1 MASKATSILRSVFG
15 YDSFRPLQENII
27 QNILEKEDM
36 LVIMPTGGGKSLC
49 YQIPALLFDG
59 LTIVVSP
66 LISLMKDQVDQLV
79 EYGVS
84 AVVLNSSIPKEK
96 YQQNIEKLQ
105 SGEAK
110 MLYIAP
116 ESLLMKNT
124 QEILKDIRVDC
135 FTIDEA
141 HCISEWGHDF
151 RPEYRRL
158 ADLRKSFPEAVCVAL
173 TATAT
178 PRVQNDIKSILQF
191 DKSET
196 FIASFD
202 RKNLFLNIVDKEKP
216 LDQILD
222 FLYTRKNQSG
232 IIYCFSR
239 RQTNELYQDLRK
251 NGISVRP
258 YHAGLP
264 EEVREANQNAFIRD
278 EIDII
283 VATVAFGMGIDKPD
297 VRFVI
302 HHDMPQ
308 NIESYY
314 QQIGRAGRDG
324 LRSECL
330 LLYSYGDRQKINYF
344 INQKEGDEKEIA
356 TNHLQELLRYLQ
368 TTECR
373 RIPLMQYFGEVYQ
386 EGVCEMCDNCVR
398 DKGKKEDVTDP
409 ARLLLSVAQQTGET
423 FGASHLSL
431 ILRGSKAKRVMELK
445 HDRLPDYGKGK
456 DYSADEWKQ
465 LSRLMLRQELIEKD
479 PDYGSLRLT
488 ERGHAILNGNGSVFG
503 VMDRTSVQNGQKA
516 SKTTVDV
523 EGKYDEELFERLRMV
538 RKDLAYDMHLPPY
551 VIFPDTTL
559 MEMAYYFPKT
569 AASMLVLYGVG
580 EVKMKRYGDPFLT
593 AVREYCKI
601 HGIEERPKQPKPLPA
616 PMAHSM
622 AHSAPSAGTHSTA
635 HSADRFGNGLMGL
648 QGASGAGQ
656 TGHAGDAAHAGPN
669 GNAGDANVAG
679 QAGSAGGANVSGQ
692 AGNAGHVGNDAYSG
706 NGNGSTD
713 GLYGSANGHGVK
725 GHGVNGHETNG
736 HGTMGHGAANHGNNG
751 QGTAGQ
757 GTTGHGSNGH
767 QRGIG
772 HKAAGHGG
780 ANGHDG
786 TNRNGVAAGENGSG
800 ASSGHG
806 VSNGNGA
813 YNRNAVSNG
822 SVPNGHGSDNGHGA
836 NGHGA
841 NGHGTLSGHSS
852 ANPQGGTSFQDAHS
866 SNDASHQPENTLPGT
881 LPGGFEM
888 QPQADQLQS
897 AALEKHQMIGFE
909 FNGGR
914 SVLELAEEYGVKE
927 ATILVDL
934 KKFREE
940 GNPLRAE
947 GLLDSCGLSER
958 MVAKVMRAMDVHGAD
973 QLRDVYLAL
982 NNEVSYVELRKLQL
996 YYDVR

>member
-1 MASKATSILRSVFG
+1 MTTKAPSKATSILRSVFG
-15 YDSFRPLQENII
+15 YDSFRPLQEDII
-27 QNILEKEDM
+27 RNILDKKDT
-36 LVIMPTGGGKSLC
+36 LVIMPTGGGKSIC

-79 EYGVS
+79 QYGVP

-96 YQQNIEKLQ
+96 YQQNIEKLL

-116 ESLLMKNT
+116 ESLFMKTT
-124 QEILKDIRVDC
+124 QEILKGIRVDC

-158 ADLRKSFPEAVCVAL
+158 ADLRKSFPHAVCVAL

-178 PRVQNDIKSILQF
+178 PRVQNDIKSILEF
-191 DKSET
+191 DSSET

-202 RKNLFLNIVDKEKP
+202 RKNLFLNVVDKEKP

-222 FLYTRKNQSG
+222 YLYTRKNQSG

-278 EIDII
+278 EIDVI

-330 LLYSYGDRQKINYF
+330 LLYSYSDRQKIKYF

-356 TNHLQELLRYLQ
+356 INHLQELLRYLQ

-373 RIPLMQYFGEVYQ
+373 RIPLMQYFGEVY
-386 EGVCEMCDNCVR
+386 EKGICEMCDNCVQ
-398 DKGKKEDVTDP
+398 DKEKKEDVTDL
-409 ARLLLSVAQQTGET
+409 AQLYLSVAIQTGET
-423 FGASHLSL
+423 FGASHLAL
-431 ILRGSKAKRVMELK
+431 VLRGSKAKRVLELR
-445 HDRLPDYGKGK
+445 HHQLPDYGKGK
-456 DYSADEWKQ
+456 DLSSDEWKQ
-465 LSRLMLRQELIEKD
+465 LSRLMLRQGLMEKD
-479 PDYGSLRLT
+479 PEYGSLRLT
-488 ERGHAILNGNGSVFG
+488 ERGQAIHAGKGSVFG
-503 VMDRTSVQNGQKA
+503 VMDRTSVQSSQKS
-516 SKTTVDV
+516 SKTVTEL

-569 AASMLVLYGVG
+569 ADSMLVLYGVG

-601 HGIEERPKQPKPLPA
+601 HGIEERPKKQVSYYA
-616 PMAHSM
+616 
-622 AHSAPSAGTHSTA
+622 
-635 HSADRFGNGLMGL
+635 NGHGSSNGSG
-648 QGASGAGQ
+648 GALNGSDGALNGSGAVN
-656 TGHAGDAAHAGPN
+656 AN
-669 GNAGDANVAG
+669 GN
-679 QAGSAGGANVSGQ
+679 
-692 AGNAGHVGNDAYSG
+692 
-706 NGNGSTD
+706 
-713 GLYGSANGHGVK
+713 GSANGH
-725 GHGVNGHETNG
+725 HFANGHHSANG
-736 HGTMGHGAANHGNNG
+736 HHLAD
-751 QGTAGQ
+751 GQ
-757 GTTGHGSNGH
+757 GTTDKHDTTNGHDTANGYNNTNGHDTASGDHSPGTHQERKNQASLEGYPSSNGH
-767 QRGIG
+767 
-772 HKAAGHGG
+772 H
-780 ANGHDG
+780 
-786 TNRNGVAAGENGSG
+786 
-800 ASSGHG
+800 
-806 VSNGNGA
+806 NGNGHQVNGHHVNG
-813 YNRNAVSNG
+813 YGYDNANTHHNG
-822 SVPNGHGSDNGHGA
+822 SIHKNGSSHKNGSAHPTASASSSASDPVPNSDSVPNHA
-836 NGHGA
+836 
-841 NGHGTLSGHSS
+841 
-852 ANPQGGTSFQDAHS
+852 PV
-866 SNDASHQPENTLPGT
+866 PEL
-881 LPGGFEM
+881 
-888 QPQADQLQS
+888 AAQLNK
-897 AALEKHQMIGFE
+897 ATPEKHEIIGLQ
-909 FNGGR
+909 FNEGK
-914 SVLELAEEYGVKE
+914 SVLELAEEFGVKE
-927 ATILVDL
+927 ATILMDL
-934 KKFREE
+934 KKFKEE
-940 GNPLRAE
+940 GNPLRVE
-947 GLLDSCGLSER
+947 GLLESCELSER
-958 MVAKVMRAMDVHGAD
+958 MVAKVMRAMDQHGSD

-996 YYDVR
+996 YYDLR